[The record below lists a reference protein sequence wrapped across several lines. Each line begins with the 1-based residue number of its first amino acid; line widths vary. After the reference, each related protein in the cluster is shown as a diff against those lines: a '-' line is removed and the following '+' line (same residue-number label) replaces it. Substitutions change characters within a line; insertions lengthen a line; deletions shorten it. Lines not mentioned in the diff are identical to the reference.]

1 MSPGY
6 SLPCFIPTPFLSNPS
21 LSADG
26 TWTTTYWPLHTPHK
40 REILELNANFSRI
53 VHGHRVKKCAFW
65 KKFLPRLTSLGMSDC
80 ILYTCL
86 HLIFMIPS
94 LPWMHIGPLESHES
108 RALQTYLYCIVVK
121 YLRILSYCVAQTNK
135 LTDPD

>member
-1 MSPGY
+1 MR
-6 SLPCFIPTPFLSNPS
+6 SLNSYMLTLFHSNPS

-65 KKFLPRLTSLGMSDC
+65 KKFLPRLTSLGKSDG
-80 ILYTCL
+80 T
-86 HLIFMIPS
+86 HLSIS
-94 LPWMHIGPLESHES
+94 LDHL
-108 RALQTYLYCIVVK
+108 L
-121 YLRILSYCVAQTNK
+121 TN
-135 LTDPD
+135 LGF